1 MSHGIKFAAIT
12 GIGSTAWSGAAMS
25 ANPAC
30 SARGDPEAAEI
41 TRFGRTALQASAS
54 IFFWVDGAIGMADI
68 QLEGVPEHFFRH
80 YAEQMVNLDPQHVH
94 RMELGRQSVAQLR
107 PALGASTGGNE
118 IYGSFLGRYG
128 IVDVIDLLFWC
139 EGRPV
144 AGLGL
149 MKRPNDPPVCTA
161 AIDTAFALQRFVE
174 YNLRRHSRIA
184 ELRLRQVLMRDYQ
197 LTARES
203 SVAGLVAEGHTN
215 AEIAARLDVSL
226 PTVKT
231 HLLHVL
237 AKTGCEN
244 RTRLAAT
251 LAGEK
256 SGTNQRAPPPAR
268 IPRTASSAE

>member
-1 MSHGIKFAAIT
+1 MSI
-12 GIGSTAWSGAAMS
+12 
-25 ANPAC
+25 NPAC

-41 TRFGRTALQASAS
+41 TRFAMTALRASAS
-54 IFFWVDGAIGMADI
+54 IFFWVEGAIGMADI
-68 QLEGVPEHFFRH
+68 QLEGVPPHFFRH
-80 YAEQMVNLDPQHVH
+80 YAAQMVNLDPQHVH
-94 RMELGRQSVAQLR
+94 RMEIGRQSVAQLR
-107 PALGASTGGNE
+107 PALGTPSSGNE
-118 IYGSFLGRYG
+118 TYSSFLGRYG
-128 IVDVIDLLFWC
+128 IVDVIDLLFWS

-149 MKRPNDPPVCTA
+149 MKRPTDPPVCTG

-184 ELRLRQVLMRDYQ
+184 QQRLRHVLMRNYQ
-197 LTARES
+197 LTVRES
-203 SVAGLVAEGHTN
+203 NVAELVAQGHTN

-244 RTRLAAT
+244 RTRLAARVAQEK
-251 LAGEK
+251 AGY
-256 SGTNQRAPPPAR
+256 N
-268 IPRTASSAE
+268 